1 VLLRPFAR
9 PLFASWFVA
18 EGIDALR
25 HPAVHATAGRE
36 GLAALHGHVGRL
48 PGLSQALDHALTTV
62 TDTQL
67 GLVVR
72 AHGAAT
78 IVAAGALA
86 TGKAPRTAGLALAVL
101 TVPVVVASLP
111 AGRSGGEAEALRRRR
126 FWSSVSALGGALLAA
141 GDLAGRPG
149 MAWRVQAAREARAA
163 AAEG

>member
-1 VLLRPFAR
+1 MLLRPFAR

-48 PGLSQALDHALTTV
+48 PGLSQSLDRALTTV

-78 IVAAGALA
+78 IVAAP
-86 TGKAPRTAGLALAVL
+86 T
-101 TVPVVVASLP
+101 
-111 AGRSGGEAEALRRRR
+111 
-126 FWSSVSALGGALLAA
+126 SS
-141 GDLAGRPG
+141 
-149 MAWRVQAAREARAA
+149 
-163 AAEG
+163 